1 MKDQKQEIKQ
11 GITIHNLSTDKFK
24 TNLIAIFLTTP
35 LAREYVTFDAV
46 LSAVLRRGSKNM
58 PTQEEISKILEGM
71 YGAEFDCGLNKTG
84 DNHILKFYLESLN
97 DEFIPQNTENL
108 LKTSIE
114 KLTEIVFNPY
124 LENGKFKEEYV
135 TQEKENIKQ
144 RINSKK
150 DNKAAYART
159 RCVEEMYQDEPAGLF
174 RYGYIE
180 DLEKI
185 NSQNLYEYYQ
195 KLLSECK
202 IDIFISGKI
211 EHEKCI
217 QIISENEE
225 IENLQPREA
234 KYIINGITAKQEGQE
249 RIVEEKLD
257 VSQGKI
263 VIGCDILLEEKDLK
277 DGNLKCQAMLYN
289 SLLGGSANSKL
300 FQNVREKASLA
311 YTVSSNYVRYKSN
324 IFINAGIE
332 IDNFKQALDIIR
344 KQIEDMKNGDF
355 TEEQIENEKK
365 GILSQI
371 NTIEDEQDTEI
382 IYFLGQELTNIQEGI
397 EEYKENIKKV
407 TKEQI
412 QKVASKVK
420 INTIFFL
427 RN

>member
-1 MKDQKQEIKQ
+1 MKYQKQEIKQ
-11 GITIHNLSTDKFK
+11 GITVHNLNTDKFK

-35 LAREYVTFDAV
+35 LSREYVTFDAV

-71 YGAEFDCGLNKTG
+71 YGADFDCGLNKTG

-97 DEFIPQNTENL
+97 DEFIPQDAENL

-124 LENGKFKEEYV
+124 LENGRFKEEYV

-159 RCVEEMYQDEPAGLF
+159 RCVEEMYKDEPAGLF
-174 RYGYIE
+174 RFGYIE

-185 NSQNLYEYYQ
+185 NNQNLYDYYQ
-195 KLLSECK
+195 KLLNECK
-202 IDIFISGKI
+202 IDIFVSGKI
-211 EHEKCI
+211 ENEKVTQMI
-217 QIISENEE
+217 NENEA
-225 IENLQPREA
+225 IQNLQPRVA
-234 KYIINGITAKQEGQE
+234 KYVINSITAKQEVQE
-249 RIVEEKLD
+249 RTIEEKLD

-263 VIGCDILLEEKDLK
+263 VIGCDILFDEEDLK
-277 DGNLKCQAMLYN
+277 DENLRYQAMLYN

-311 YTVSSNYVRYKSN
+311 YTVNSNYVRYKSN

-332 IDNFKQALDIIR
+332 IQNFNQALDIIR
-344 KQIEDMKNGDF
+344 KQIEDMKKGDF

-365 GILSQI
+365 GIISQI
-371 NTIEDEQDTEI
+371 NTIDDEQDTQI
-382 IYFLGQELTNIQEGI
+382 IYFLGQELTGI
-397 EEYKENIKKV
+397 HEEIEQYKENIKKV

-412 QKVASKVK
+412 QNVASKVK